1 MMAKQVIAIDGP
13 SGVGKGTVARAV
25 AEILNTTY
33 VDTGAMYR
41 TLAWKAIS
49 EGLSI
54 DNESQMEQL
63 ATRSRF
69 VFDEKNVL
77 IDGQDVTEK
86 IRTPEMDNAA
96 AKIAQLSRVRAVLV
110 DRQRAFADEGS
121 VVMEG
126 RDIGTVVLPDAVVK
140 IFLDATP
147 QERALRRLRDTERGF
162 SEATLRDVARALEER
177 DHADRTRSV
186 SPLTKAE
193 DAILIDTTNVSI
205 AGVVE
210 TVISI
215 IKEKCS

>member
-1 MMAKQVIAIDGP
+1 
-13 SGVGKGTVARAV
+13 
-25 AEILNTTY
+25 
-33 VDTGAMYR
+33 
-41 TLAWKAIS
+41 
-49 EGLSI
+49 
-54 DNESQMEQL
+54 MEQL

-69 VFDEKNVL
+69 VFDGKNVL

-110 DRQRAFADEGS
+110 DRQRAFAEDGS

-126 RDIGTVVLPDAVVK
+126 RDIGTVVLPDAAVK
-140 IFLDATP
+140 IFLDASP
-147 QERALRRLRDTERGF
+147 NERALRRLRDKGRGSTET
-162 SEATLRDVARALEER
+162 ALVDVARALEER

-215 IKEKCS
+215 FKEKSS